1 MAICKLARFVHWVEK
16 IRIIFGIDSSYENS
30 VKVTKNDEYAYIY
43 EPFFY
48 GREGNRSLQKIIGME
63 IVNKNFFEHDCFE
76 TMLEKTE
83 EYWLHSQEVR
93 NRIMLN
99 TLSSLEILA
108 KQYNDIE

>member
-1 MAICKLARFVHWVEK
+1 
-16 IRIIFGIDSSYENS
+16 
-30 VKVTKNDEYAYIY
+30 
-43 EPFFY
+43 
-48 GREGNRSLQKIIGME
+48 ME
-63 IVNKNFFEHDCFE
+63 IVNKNFYEHDCFE